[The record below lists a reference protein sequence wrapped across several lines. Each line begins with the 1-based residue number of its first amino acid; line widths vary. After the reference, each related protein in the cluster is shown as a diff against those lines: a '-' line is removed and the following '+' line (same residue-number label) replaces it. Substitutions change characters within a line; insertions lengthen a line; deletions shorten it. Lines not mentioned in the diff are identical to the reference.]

1 MNVGSL
7 WNKHSFYILYLEQ
20 HFQDN
25 GGYMRIVKAFFF
37 VLATA
42 IMALCLLFTPEV
54 SGPVSITYTTVIGIY
69 LGLDIAAMI
78 KKTSTLKKGDFES
91 LNVYKYVLCSIC
103 LSILTVVAL
112 IVKNESDVTTAIAS
126 FITSAIVVIGCIIGG
141 LDGNKIATGVDGS
154 SGNTKKE

>member
-1 MNVGSL
+1 
-7 WNKHSFYILYLEQ
+7 
-20 HFQDN
+20 
-25 GGYMRIVKAFFF
+25 MRIVKAFFF